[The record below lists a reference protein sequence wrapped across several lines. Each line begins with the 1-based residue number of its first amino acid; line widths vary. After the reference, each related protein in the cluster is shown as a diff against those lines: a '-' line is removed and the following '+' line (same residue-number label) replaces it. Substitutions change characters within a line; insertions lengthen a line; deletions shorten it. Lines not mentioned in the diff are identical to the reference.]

1 MIAAKQRFRLAMSA
15 VGPGLSDLLFD
26 VCCHLKGLESIES
39 TNEWPI
45 RSAKVVLQIALDRL
59 AAHYGMAMCSV
70 PRGRL
75 RVWKADV
82 SV

>member
-1 MIAAKQRFRLAMSA
+1 MSA
-15 VGPGLSDLLFD
+15 VGPGLSDMLFD

-39 TNEWPI
+39 VNQWPT

-59 AAHYGMAMCSV
+59 AAHYGIAMRSLA
-70 PRGRL
+70 RGRV
-75 RVWKADV
+75 RAWTSDV